1 GQHLRHFWN
10 ICSAF
15 ELLLQRASIS
25 KPGDFD
31 MIYEAPTE
39 ILHTQAEISSSGKAS
54 KFKAKEFDRDIGE
67 FRSG

>member
-1 GQHLRHFWN
+1 
-10 ICSAF
+10 
-15 ELLLQRASIS
+15 
-25 KPGDFD
+25 

-39 ILHTQAEISSSGKAS
+39 ILHTQAEISSSSKVS